1 MNEVDKYLT
10 HHGILGQK
18 WGKQNGPPYPLNP
31 ANRSSIEKKKNG
43 SNYTKSGL
51 EAYRNSG
58 LKNGLK
64 DIKKQ
69 SAFSSNNASKGGGG
83 GAAAKALKTTAPEG
97 WIKDYRADM
106 DAVLASNPDFAFGS
120 MEEFTNYLSKN
131 GVDVGSLSEDVLKGM
146 YKTATD
152 ALTAYKALHK
162 SDESKAKGKS
172 SGSSGGKGS
181 SKEEK
186 EKEAQEEKTK
196 EYDKIDSAEWKE
208 KRTKLVDD
216 FYSKFD
222 EIKSKTEFPN
232 NINEFVRMLY
242 DFDLYKVEDEDGFP
256 SLSEEQLNDL
266 WKEVIRLIDE
276 RRAFEK
282 EEKKDEVDKMAYRK
296 ELQHH
301 GILGQKWGKQNGPPY
316 PLNPANR
323 SSAEKKQNGSKY
335 TKSGLEAYRDAKLA
349 LGGGGGGGK
358 DDEED
363 EEWLKKL
370 KEDLARY
377 PAFKVG
383 NLNDFTVYLGEIG
396 FNYDKLS
403 KAELS
408 AMFAKAQ
415 ATVAATK
422 AGNKLKGML
431 GDAKDKANEI
441 GSKAKDTYNT
451 AKNVA
456 DKAIGDAKNKV
467 DEIGT
472 KSKNITDK
480 AASDAQTKAINKE
493 AKSKIPDYRVGTSD
507 YVYQVGKD
515 KEDKKSITDELGK
528 KAKETYDTAKSAA
541 DKTIGKVSSK
551 VQDVIDMHSYPNG
564 KTKLSKY
571 EQKEFEKA
579 KAYIFAKDDAAQ
591 KIAKATGVTPAY
603 ADELLTKYQKEKH
616 PKDVSLAALS
626 SDVNSVMSQITKE
639 KDKPR
644 QESANKARLEANK
657 QQQKI
662 EQDKRLKQK
671 VQQAV
676 YDSYTKT
683 NPNNPSA
690 EEAKKIFK
698 SVKDEFVREWNGEDS
713 KSNDTSSS
721 NNSRS
726 TSSSNSND
734 VISKL
739 ENSQFRK
746 TVDAV
751 KKTDTFKKFEDAKY
765 VFSKK
770 IERSDT
776 YQGISDAL
784 EALGIKAPTSDLEK
798 AVKRS
803 KEYQNAED
811 LAYVLGKVGERSDN
825 IQELFDNLRYY
836 GLDMESIEKQYK
848 ENQIKHSSKY
858 ELYHHGILG
867 MRWGKRNGPPYPLS
881 RNPFKRAAIYGSKKI
896 NSGLEKISRV
906 PQHILEKPAAKWKDR
921 GDKYA
926 TRKKVAEEYLNGKRS
941 DNPKPIN
948 NAENTYLQI
957 NNSNTGKTFTKPI
970 SSMTSNELR
979 SAIEHIKLQN
989 ELVSLLNGSSNS
1001 SNSSNSN
1008 NYNSPPISTGRE
1020 YLNDLNRDIGNYVK
1034 VGRDI
1039 VGLVGSIYDTR
1050 QKLRGKGDSKA
1061 EKALKDIDRIT
1072 EDLKK

>member
-1 MNEVDKYLT
+1 MNEVDNYLT

-31 ANRSSIEKKKNG
+31 ANRSS
-43 SNYTKSGL
+43 
-51 EAYRNSG
+51 A
-58 LKNGLK
+58 
-64 DIKKQ
+64 
-69 SAFSSNNASKGGGG
+69 
-83 GAAAKALKTTAPEG
+83 
-97 WIKDYRADM
+97 
-106 DAVLASNPDFAFGS
+106 
-120 MEEFTNYLSKN
+120 
-131 GVDVGSLSEDVLKGM
+131 
-146 YKTATD
+146 
-152 ALTAYKALHK
+152 
-162 SDESKAKGKS
+162 
-172 SGSSGGKGS
+172 
-181 SKEEK
+181 
-186 EKEAQEEKTK
+186 
-196 EYDKIDSAEWKE
+196 E
-208 KRTKLVDD
+208 KR
-216 FYSKFD
+216 
-222 EIKSKTEFPN
+222 
-232 NINEFVRMLY
+232 
-242 DFDLYKVEDEDGFP
+242 
-256 SLSEEQLNDL
+256 
-266 WKEVIRLIDE
+266 
-276 RRAFEK
+276 
-282 EEKKDEVDKMAYRK
+282 
-296 ELQHH
+296 
-301 GILGQKWGKQNGPPY
+301 
-316 PLNPANR
+316 
-323 SSAEKKQNGSKY
+323 QNGSKY

-349 LGGGGGGGK
+349 LGGGGGGGSS
-358 DDEED
+358 EED
-363 EEWLKKL
+363 EEKEELIKELSELTRSLGITRSEIKKL
-370 KEDLARY
+370 IEYRIGANNILNPNGETTGNFLLYNSLMWKINNKSENAYKNVDKILEKYISNKEAKIKSEKVAKENVLSIVGSANK
-377 PAFKVG
+377 AF
-383 NLNDFTVYLGEIG
+383 
-396 FNYDKLS
+396 S
-403 KAELS
+403 
-408 AMFAKAQ
+408 
-415 ATVAATK
+415 
-422 AGNKLKGML
+422 
-431 GDAKDKANEI
+431 DAK
-441 GSKAKDTYNT
+441 
-451 AKNVA
+451 
-456 DKAIGDAKNKV
+456 
-467 DEIGT
+467 T
-472 KSKNITDK
+472 KT
-480 AASDAQTKAINKE
+480 INKE
-493 AKSKIPDYRVGTSD
+493 AKSNISDEIGKIAKETSDAVKGAADKAISKKDKSNIPDYRVGKNNH
-507 YVYQVGKD
+507 VYQVGKD
-515 KEDKKSITDELGK
+515 KEDKKSITDEIGK
-528 KAKETYDTAKSAA
+528 KAKETYDTAKGAA
-541 DKTIGKVSSK
+541 DKAIGKVSSK

-603 ADELLTKYQKEKH
+603 ADELLTKYQKENH
-616 PKDVSLAALS
+616 PKDVSLGALS
-626 SDVNSVMSQITKE
+626 SDINSVMSQITKE

-948 NAENTYLQI
+948 KAENTYLQI
-957 NNSNTGKTFTKPI
+957 NDSNTGKTFTKPI

-989 ELVSLLNGSSNS
+989 ELVSLLNGNSNS
-1001 SNSSNSN
+1001 GNSN